1 MIFGAAFNQ
10 LSRFLGFAKEGKAL
24 VLPGAVPDET
34 MFEVRCHGHM
44 DSLWDLKN
52 AKTHDNP
59 WILLDTDG

>member
-44 DSLWDLKN
+44 DSLWGWERNHIKPN
-52 AKTHDNP
+52 
-59 WILLDTDG
+59 